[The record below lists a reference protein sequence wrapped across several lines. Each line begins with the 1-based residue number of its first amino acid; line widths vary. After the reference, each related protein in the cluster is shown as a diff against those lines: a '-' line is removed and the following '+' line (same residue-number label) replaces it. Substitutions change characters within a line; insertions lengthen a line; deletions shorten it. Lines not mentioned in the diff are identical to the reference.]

1 MSSGKSDLLV
11 YLRKEMEKRKNELT
25 DEEKE
30 DDKKLIEQF
39 LKGLEEPK
47 RKVYFIEGHF

>member
-11 YLRKEMEKRKNELT
+11 YLRNEMEKRKKESI

-39 LKGLEEPK
+39 LKGLDEPK
-47 RKVYFIEGHF
+47 RQVFFIEGHF